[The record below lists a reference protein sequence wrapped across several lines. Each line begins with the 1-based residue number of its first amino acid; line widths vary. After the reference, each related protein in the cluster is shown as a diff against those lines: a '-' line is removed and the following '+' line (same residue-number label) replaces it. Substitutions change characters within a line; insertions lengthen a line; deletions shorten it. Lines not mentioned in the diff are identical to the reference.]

1 MSASLMH
8 HLPVHCNGD
17 QMQDGRRAAHHID
30 GSPHVADFGAHYP
43 IIAYLETNRIVK
55 LSNFVGG

>member
-1 MSASLMH
+1 MH

-30 GSPHVADFGAHYP
+30 GCPHVADFGAHYP

-55 LSNFVGG
+55 LSNFAGG